1 MLASEAIAR
10 AYREAAIKPIGTV
23 PSLDEYTEG
32 LDRLNGFLDSLFGAE
47 IGANLSDV
55 QVPTVQRTASQSAA
69 NVNLPF
75 PNNLTDFDQVYSPPE
90 STSLGAV
97 AVAPNSRILWRGTTD
112 TTVYLPQYPQDGA
125 RIAVVNTGASANL
138 TLDGNGRRIA
148 GANTAT
154 RLPADSNIVY
164 FYRADLGEWTALT
177 QLSLTGSLPLPAE
190 FDRLAICGTA
200 ISLTALDEIKPTSGT
215 MFSYERLL
223 RRAKE
228 RYFQREQVAQGGQ
241 YLVPSDQS
249 FEAGWDVGRQW

>member
-23 PSLDEYTEG
+23 PNNDEYSEG

-47 IGANLSDV
+47 IGTLLTDF
-55 QVPTVQRTASQSAA
+55 QVPLVQRTATEPMA

-75 PNNLTDFDQVYSPPE
+75 PNNLTGFDQPGSPPE
-90 STSLGAV
+90 SPGPLPYALP
-97 AVAPNSRILWRGTTD
+97 PNSRILWRGTTN
-112 TTVYLPQYPQDGA
+112 TTVHFPQYPQDGA
-125 RIAVVNTGASANL
+125 RMAVVNTGASANL

-148 GANTAT
+148 GANTAV
-154 RLPADSNIVY
+154 RLPTDANITY
-164 FYRADLGEWTALT
+164 FYRADLGEWIALT
-177 QLSLTGSLPLPAE
+177 AMALTGTIPLPSE
-190 FDRLAICGTA
+190 FDRLVICGTA

-228 RYFQREQVAQGGQ
+228 RYFQHEQVAQGGQ
-241 YLVPSDQS
+241 NIVPSYQS
-249 FEAGWDVGRQW
+249 TDFGYGPQW